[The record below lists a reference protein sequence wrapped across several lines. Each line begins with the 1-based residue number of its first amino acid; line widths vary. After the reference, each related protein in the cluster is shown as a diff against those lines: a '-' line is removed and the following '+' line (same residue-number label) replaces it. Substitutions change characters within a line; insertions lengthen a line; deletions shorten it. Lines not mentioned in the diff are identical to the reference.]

1 MRRSLARPG
10 VAVPRCEVPG
20 CEVPGSEALGF
31 ARIGHAGRRFARLAA
46 LVLIAPSTAGL
57 AWGRPMDGA
66 LQQQLQTLFSRYN
79 QDIAAGH
86 LDAALA
92 LRSAAARTALGQQF
106 KTPKDRQDY
115 LAGAAQMVPDR
126 LELRHASVDDASE
139 KALLIAW
146 ADKTTASGQV
156 RSELDIG
163 FVREGGIWK
172 LGDIALGPGPTDIKH
187 CNPGY
192 DPIGAY
198 DTGHPAS
205 LAGRIE
211 RVDLLPD
218 HTLVVVLSGNT
229 ETCAFLPNQ
238 AVLQQHGL
246 DPTTLQPYRFVD
258 VQGVAHRSDPQKVMV
273 NNITVHAEE

>member
-1 MRRSLARPG
+1 MRRSLA
-10 VAVPRCEVPG
+10 
-20 CEVPGSEALGF
+20 ALGL
-31 ARIGHAGRRFARLAA
+31 ATLAA
-46 LVLIAPSTAGL
+46 VVLMAPFAVGP

-66 LQQQLQTLFSRYN
+66 LQQQLQTLYSRYN
-79 QDIAAGH
+79 QDITAGH

-92 LRSAAARTALGQQF
+92 LRSTAARAVLEQHL

-115 LAGAAQMVPDR
+115 LADAREMVPER

-146 ADKTTASGQV
+146 ADKATASGQV

-163 FVREGGIWK
+163 FVREDGTWK
-172 LGDIALGPGPTDIKH
+172 LGDLAMGPGPADIKH

-192 DPIGAY
+192 EPVGAY
-198 DTGHPAS
+198 DTSHGVS

-211 RVDLLPD
+211 RVDQQPD
-218 HTLVVVLSGNT
+218 HTLVVVLAGNT
-229 ETCAFLPNQ
+229 ETCAFLPNS
-238 AVLQQHGL
+238 AALQQHGL
-246 DPTTLQPYRFVD
+246 DPAILQPYRVAEIT
-258 VQGVAHRSDPQKVMV
+258 GVAHRGDPQKVMV

>member
-1 MRRSLARPG
+1 MRRWFTGLAFAG
-10 VAVPRCEVPG
+10 
-20 CEVPGSEALGF
+20 LGF
-31 ARIGHAGRRFARLAA
+31 AVLAA
-46 LVLIAPSTAGL
+46 LVLIAPFAAGH

-66 LQQQLQTLFSRYN
+66 LQQQLQALYSRYN

-92 LRSAAARTALGQQF
+92 LRSSATRAALEQQF

-146 ADKTTASGQV
+146 ADKAAPSGEV
-156 RSELDIG
+156 RGELDIG
-163 FVREGGIWK
+163 FVREGGAWK
-172 LGDIALGPGPTDIKH
+172 LGDIAMGPGPGDIKH
-187 CNPGY
+187 CNPAY
-192 DPIGAY
+192 EPIGAY
-198 DTGHPAS
+198 DTGHPVS
-205 LAGRIE
+205 LVGRIE

-218 HTLVVVLSGNT
+218 HTLVVVLAGNA
-229 ETCAFLPNQ
+229 ESCAFLPSQ

-246 DPTTLQPYRFVD
+246 DPATLQPYRFVD
-258 VQGVAHRSDPQKVMV
+258 VSGVAHRSDPQKVMV
-273 NNITVHAEE
+273 NNITVRAEE